1 MGRFQAHKLYRRPRV
16 ILNAAMTLD
25 GKIATKSGDSR
36 ISSRA
41 DLKRLHGLRSR
52 ADAVMIGVGTQ
63 LSDDPLLTVR
73 GVKGR
78 NPVRVVVDSL
88 ARTPSSSRILSTK
101 DGCTIIA
108 VSKRAPNRRVK
119 RLQEHG
125 AKIIRCGNRR
135 VDLRNLLGTLHRM
148 GIKLVLLEGGA
159 TLNWSMLANRLVD
172 ELRVNVA
179 PLVAGGEKATTLVE
193 GAGVGKINDAI
204 KLSFAKVARNGNE
217 LVLNYK
223 VKN

>member
-1 MGRFQAHKLYRRPRV
+1 MGRFQAHEPYRRPRV

-25 GKIATKSGDSR
+25 GKIATRFGDSR

-73 GVKGR
+73 RVKGR
-78 NPVRVVVDSL
+78 NPIRVVVDSL
-88 ARTPSSSRILSTK
+88 ARTPTNSRILSTK

-108 VSKRAPNRRVK
+108 VSKRAPNRRIQE
-119 RLQEHG
+119 LQQQG

-135 VDLRNLLGTLHRM
+135 IDLRGLLGTLHTM

-159 TLNWSMLANRLVD
+159 KLNWSMLVNKLVD
-172 ELRVNVA
+172 EIRVNVA
-179 PLVAGGEKATTLVE
+179 PLVVGGEKATTLVE
-193 GAGVGKINDAI
+193 GAGVGKMSDAI
-204 KLSFAKVARNGNE
+204 KLSFAKIARNGNE

-223 VKN
+223 VRN